1 MWAAFVRAAA
11 VLGGGGLQRL
21 LEIGEDVV
29 DMFEADAEADQVGG
43 DASGDLGGGWELA
56 MGGTGAVDGQ

>member
-1 MWAAFVRAAA
+1 MWAAF

-43 DASGDLGGGWELA
+43 DTSGDLGGGWELA
-56 MGGTGAVDGQ
+56 VGGAGAVDG